1 MVYLKMLTG
10 FGRWFTSIDVLP
22 KTCYGFGFGFGLDRF
37 WTNMK
42 SDRLIGS
49 HLPQTRTKIDH
60 LTRLTNH

>member
-22 KTCYGFGFGFGLDRF
+22 KTCYGFGFGLDRF

-49 HLPQTRTKIDH
+49 HLPQTRT
-60 LTRLTNH
+60 